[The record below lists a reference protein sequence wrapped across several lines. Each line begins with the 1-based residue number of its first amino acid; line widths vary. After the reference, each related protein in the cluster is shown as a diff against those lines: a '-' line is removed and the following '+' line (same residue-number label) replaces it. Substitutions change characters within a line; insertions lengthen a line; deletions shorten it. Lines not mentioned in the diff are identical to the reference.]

1 MHIEKAM
8 VAADI
13 IIEFEDGSIVLI
25 KRAYEPYKDQ
35 WALPGGIMDPDESIE
50 ETAVREAKEETGLDV
65 EIIKLVGVYSKPGR
79 DSRGRSVSV
88 CYAAN
93 VTGGELKADTDAK
106 EILRTKDILKMK
118 LAFDHNQMVEEYF
131 SKKK

>member
-13 IIEFEDGSIVLI
+13 IIEYEDGSIVLI
-25 KRAYEPYKDQ
+25 KRANEPYKDH
-35 WALPGGIMDPDESIE
+35 WALPGGIMDPDETIE
-50 ETAVREAKEETGLDV
+50 ETAVREAKEETGLEV
-65 EIIKLVGVYSKPGR
+65 ELMKLVGVYSKPGR
-79 DSRGRSVSV
+79 DERGRSVSV
-88 CYAAN
+88 CYAAK
-93 VTGGELKADTDAK
+93 VTGGQLKADTDAK